1 MSEIEICLP
10 TDGNRTETLISEM
23 KQESILLDLLR
34 VISHHRARL
43 ATPIRT
49 VQKIYGEADLENVP
63 FAGYMIIKY
72 AVI

>member
-1 MSEIEICLP
+1 MSEIEICLS
-10 TDGNRTETLISEM
+10 TDGNRTEKLISEM